1 MLNRR
6 LLVAGG
12 LFLTVAPSLAI
23 PARAQASRISVAF
36 VGHEL

>member
-12 LFLTVAPSLAI
+12 LTLAVTSPLVI
-23 PARAQASRISVAF
+23 PARAQGVRISVAF

>member
-1 MLNRR
+1 MLTRR
-6 LLVAGG
+6 LLVKG
-12 LFLTVAPSLAI
+12 SLSLAIPAVAI